1 MQKGRLSALT
11 DEFFIPDDAPF
22 KQKLHALFSQIEK
35 EFEILYLENL
45 ALQEKIDLAEK
56 EFPERI
62 NPLTDEFD
70 SHKKIKSTSFGKLKT
85 SHKIKA
91 QTSKIVSSFKTPSAV
106 VCSAVRD
113 FGGHK
118 DGCWDV
124 ATKPGQPLI
133 ASASADHTSCIW
145 EIDSG
150 KCLLVYQGHSGSV
163 NSVKFHPSKD
173 LVLTSSGDG
182 SAHIWQA
189 AVDWESCTRKGQS
202 SDTDGELDDNDEQL
216 EHKDRIDTLRT
227 PLCDFS
233 GPSGHSAVVVAAD
246 WVYGMDQIITGSWDR
261 TALLW
266 DIETK
271 EVLQP
276 LTGHDHELTHVSAH
290 PNQKL
295 VITASRDTT
304 FRLWDFRDQIP
315 SVSVFQG
322 HTE

>member
-1 MQKGRLSALT
+1 M
-11 DEFFIPDDAPF
+11 
-22 KQKLHALFSQIEK
+22 
-35 EFEILYLENL
+35 
-45 ALQEKIDLAEK
+45 QEKIETLASEK
-56 EFPERI
+56 EVPSERFN
-62 NPLTDEFD
+62 NPTDEFD
-70 SHKKIKSTSFGKLKT
+70 SHKNIKIKSTSSFGGKLKT

-91 QTSKIVSSFKTPSAV
+91 QTSKIVSSFKTPSVGCA
-106 VCSAVRD
+106 AVRD
-113 FGGHK
+113 FSGHK
-118 DGCWDV
+118 DGVWHV

-150 KCLLVYQGHSGSV
+150 RCLLVYQGHSGSV

-189 AVDWESCTRKGQS
+189 AVDWENCARKGQS
-202 SDTDGELDDNDEQL
+202 SDTDGEQDDIDEQP
-216 EHKDRIDTLRT
+216 EHKDRIDSLRT

-233 GPSGHSAVVVAAD
+233 GPSGHSSVVVAAD

-266 DIETK
+266 DVETK

-315 SVSVFQG
+315 SVSVLQG

>member
-1 MQKGRLSALT
+1 M
-11 DEFFIPDDAPF
+11 
-22 KQKLHALFSQIEK
+22 
-35 EFEILYLENL
+35 
-45 ALQEKIDLAEK
+45 QEKIDTLAEK
-56 EFPERI
+56 DVEPRF
-62 NPLTDEFD
+62 NPTDEFD
-70 SHKKIKSTSFGKLKT
+70 SHKKSKNTSFGGKLKT

-91 QTSKIVSSFKTPSAV
+91 QTSKIVSSFKNPSVGCA
-106 VCSAVRD
+106 AVRD
-113 FGGHK
+113 FNGHK
-118 DGCWDV
+118 DGVWQV
-124 ATKPGQPLI
+124 AKKPGQPLI

-163 NSVKFHPSKD
+163 NSVKFHPTKD
-173 LVLTSSGDG
+173 LVLTASGDG

-189 AVDWESCTRKGQS
+189 AVDWENCARKGQS
-202 SDTDGELDDNDEQL
+202 SDTDAELDENDEPQPDR
-216 EHKDRIDTLRT
+216 KDRIDSLRT

-233 GPSGHSAVVVAAD
+233 GPSGHSHVVVAAD
-246 WVYGMDQIITGSWDR
+246 WIYGMDQIITGSWDR

-266 DIETK
+266 DVETK